1 MTYLVSVI
9 IPCYN
14 AEKWLAR
21 TLDSVLSQSYPHL
34 EIIVVNDGSTD
45 SSLNILEK
53 YKESTSIPFQ
63 IISTQNQGVS
73 HALEIGRTL
82 AKGDFFQ
89 YLDSDDMLLD
99 KQKIENQ
106 VNILLKE
113 QAEVAFC
120 DYEEL
125 YSDGRRKASRYAQ
138 TLSNRPDVDFI
149 RKFWR
154 PTACFLYTKNLIG
167 KVGAW
172 DSSVKAFNDV
182 RFYLMVSELKPK
194 FIHIPMVGVL
204 YNVDVQSLSRRYGL
218 TTYFTDYYNLIIYF
232 VQRWESQQT
241 LDYERKA
248 ELIEAL
254 RDCAKAFIGKDD
266 AKFETCI
273 QQMYAL
279 QPNYVPKKSWKMR
292 ALSYLIGYRQAEK
305 IASYLRKI
313 LYACF
318 CAFCEINLII

>member
-14 AEKWLAR
+14 AEKWLVR

-45 SSLNILEK
+45 SSLSILEK
-53 YKESTSIPFQ
+53 YKESTTIPFQ
-63 IISTQNQGVS
+63 IVSTKNQGVS
-73 HALEIGRTL
+73 HALEIGRAL

-89 YLDSDDMLLD
+89 YLDSDDILLD
-99 KQKIENQ
+99 KQKIESQ

-125 YSDGRRKASRYAQ
+125 YMDGTRKASKYAEA
-138 TLSNRPDVDFI
+138 LSDRPDVDFI

-154 PTACFLYTKNLIG
+154 PTACFLYTKNIIE

-172 DSSVKAFNDV
+172 DSSFKTFNDV
-182 RFYLMVSELKPK
+182 RFYLLVSEIRPK
-194 FIHIPMVGVL
+194 YVHMPIVGVL
-204 YNVDVQSLSRRYGL
+204 YNVDAQSLSRKYGL
-218 TTYFTDYYNLIIYF
+218 ITYFTDYYKLLMYF
-232 VQRWESQQT
+232 IRHWESQQT
-241 LDYERKA
+241 LDNERKI

-254 RDCAKAFIGKDD
+254 RDCAKAFVGRDN
-266 AKFETCI
+266 AKFEMCI
-273 QQMYAL
+273 QEIYAL
-279 QPNYVPKKSWKMR
+279 QPNYIPKKSLKMR
-292 ALSYLIGYRQAEK
+292 ILSYWIGYRKAEK
-305 IASYLRKI
+305 IAGYLRKM

-318 CAFCEINLII
+318 

>member
-14 AEKWLAR
+14 AEKWLIR

-34 EIIVVNDGSTD
+34 EIVVVNDGSTD
-45 SSLNILEK
+45 SSLHILEK
-53 YKESTSIPFQ
+53 YKESITIPFQ
-63 IISTQNQGVS
+63 IVSTKNQGVS
-73 HALEIGRTL
+73 HALEVGRLL

-89 YLDSDDMLLD
+89 YLDSDDILLD
-99 KQKIENQ
+99 KQKIESQ
-106 VNILLKE
+106 VNMLLKE

-125 YSDGRRKASRYAQ
+125 YPDGKRRESRYAQ
-138 TLSNRPDVDFI
+138 TLSSRPDVDFI

-154 PTACFLYTKNLIG
+154 PTACFLYAKSIIR

-172 DSSVKAFNDV
+172 DSSVKTFNDV
-182 RFYLMVSELKPK
+182 RFYLLVSEFKPK

-204 YNVDVQSLSRRYGL
+204 YNVDAQSLSRRHGL
-218 TTYFTDYYNLIIYF
+218 TAYFTDYYNLIIYF
-232 VQRWESQQT
+232 IQRWANQQT
-241 LDYERKA
+241 LDGERKT

-254 RDCAKAFIGKDD
+254 RDCAKAFVGKDN
-266 AKFETCI
+266 AKFEACI
-273 QQMYAL
+273 QQIYAL
-279 QPNYVPKKSWKMR
+279 QPNYIPQKSLKMR
-292 ALSYLIGYRQAEK
+292 VLSYLIGYRKAEK

-313 LYACF
+313 LYAYF
-318 CAFCEINLII
+318 